1 MVQVRRPVLVL
12 EQLPF
17 HMELRQ
23 VLRIGQRELERHTG
37 LVVAVHMVEEVGV
50 EEEGVVL
57 HKHMVVVVEVHK
69 NISCLTCGLL
79 I

>member
-1 MVQVRRPVLVL
+1 VHRLVLVL
-12 EQLPF
+12 EQPPF
-17 HMELRQ
+17 HMELP
-23 VLRIGQRELERHTG
+23 QRELERHKG
-37 LVVAVHMVEEVGV
+37 LVVVEHMVEEVGV

-69 NISCLTCGLL
+69 NISCLTCGSL